1 MNHLPQQGYEEI
13 TAGVSVSF
21 SVAALENIVLVQ
33 TNLISQSP
41 YVFTQ
46 TVLTNQILSFV
57 RLNYKFSLRTSA
69 KAPNKKTNLY
79 SQRGSAVS
87 GRCYGVEIVKRNP
100 FNLTQV

>member
-1 MNHLPQQGYEEI
+1 MNHLPQQGYREI

-33 TNLISQSP
+33 TDLISQSP
-41 YVFTQ
+41 YVFTR

-57 RLNYKFSLRTSA
+57 RSNHKFSLHTSA

-79 SQRGSAVS
+79 SQLVVGVVGS
-87 GRCYGVEIVKRNP
+87 K
-100 FNLTQV
+100 L